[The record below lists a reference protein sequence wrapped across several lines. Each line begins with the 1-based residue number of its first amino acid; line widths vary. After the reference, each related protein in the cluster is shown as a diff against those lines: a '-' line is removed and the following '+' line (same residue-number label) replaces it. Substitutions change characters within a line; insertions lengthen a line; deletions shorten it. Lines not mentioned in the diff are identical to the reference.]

1 MTSPKRGS
9 AGRWGL
15 IAALLLLSFSA
26 CGKSAEKVDAGAQAA
41 APAPPVLRP
50 LPESGYKVEWGK
62 VEIPTPIAVGQKV
75 PIQVTLRNA
84 GDQVWPNR
92 ATGDPA
98 QTGANA
104 VRLAWRL
111 LPAGP
116 ADGDGYAPQRVDLPQ
131 PLAPGQSVTLTVEIK
146 APDQPGDYEV
156 QLDLVQE
163 LVSWFERRGA
173 PKQIVKIKVT

>member
-9 AGRWGL
+9 AGRWAP
-15 IAALLLLSFSA
+15 IAALLLLSLAA
-26 CGKSAEKVDAGAQAA
+26 CGKSAEKTDAATA
-41 APAPPVLRP
+41 APAPAQVVLRP
-50 LPESGYKVEWGK
+50 LPETGYKVEWGK
-62 VEIPTPIAVGQKV
+62 VEVPTPMAAGKKA

-116 ADGDGYAPQRVDLPQ
+116 ADGDGYAQQRVDLPQ

-146 APDQPGDYEV
+146 APDQPGDHEI

-173 PKQIVKIKVT
+173 AKQIVKIKVT